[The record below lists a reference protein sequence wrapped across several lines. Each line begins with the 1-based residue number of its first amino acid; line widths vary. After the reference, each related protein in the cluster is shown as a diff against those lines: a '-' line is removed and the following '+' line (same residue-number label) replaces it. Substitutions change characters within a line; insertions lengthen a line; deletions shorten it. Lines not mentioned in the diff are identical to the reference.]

1 MGAGKRSTV
10 ALALMYIELSVPTGK
25 KKKMQYNNYL
35 LL

>member
-25 KKKMQYNNYL
+25 RKKENAIQ
-35 LL
+35 